1 MNQGIQWWGYLHN
14 QGTIQAKKFFSY
26 KELLEAQ
33 SSPFVK
39 EVFSPFFAKNR
50 EEAVNKIKEKLK

>member
-14 QGTIQAKKFFSY
+14 KGTIQAKRFFTY
-26 KELLEAQ
+26 KDLVEAQ

-39 EVFSPFFAKNR
+39 EVFSPFFAKTR